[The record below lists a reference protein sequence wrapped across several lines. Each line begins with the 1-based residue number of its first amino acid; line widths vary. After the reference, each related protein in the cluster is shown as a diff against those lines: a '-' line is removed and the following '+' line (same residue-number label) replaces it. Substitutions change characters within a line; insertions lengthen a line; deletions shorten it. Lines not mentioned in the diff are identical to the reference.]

1 MTAIHTCPD
10 SDSAFH
16 AAAMLA
22 ADALGRALAE
32 GRNATLVLPGGTTV
46 RHFLAQLQ
54 SLVADWHR
62 ITVILADDRWVAAD
76 DPASNEGLLRRLLP
90 GGATVIGLK
99 TDAAEPASGLAAAAD
114 RLRTVPQPFDVVFL
128 GVGSDGHVAS
138 LFPHG
143 PELAAEGMVAA
154 ALSPLPPHQR
164 ITLTLGALQSC
175 GQLITVMADDKR
187 DVLERALK
195 PGPSE
200 DMPIRFLLRQ
210 QRIPVSIFTA

>member
-16 AAAMLA
+16 AAAVLA
-22 ADALGRALAE
+22 GDLLGRALAE

-62 ITVILADDRWVAAD
+62 ITVILADDRWVTAD

-90 GGATVIGLK
+90 DGVTVIGLK
-99 TDAAEPASGLAAAAD
+99 TDAAEPASGLVAAAD

-143 PELAAEGMVAA
+143 PELAARGMLTA
-154 ALSPLPPHQR
+154 ALAPVAPHQR
-164 ITLTLGALQSC
+164 ISLTLGALQSC
-175 GQLITVMADDKR
+175 GHVITVMADGKR
-187 DVLERALK
+187 SVLERALE
-195 PGPSE
+195 PGAPD
-200 DMPIRFLLRQ
+200 DMPIRYLLRQ
-210 QRIPVSIFTA
+210 PQVPVSVFTA

>member
-10 SDSAFH
+10 SGSAFR
-16 AAAMLA
+16 AAAVLA

-46 RHFLAQLQ
+46 RHFLDHLRP
-54 SLVADWHR
+54 LVPDWGR
-62 ITVILADDRWVAAD
+62 ITAILADDRWVAAD

-90 GGATVIGLK
+90 DGVTVIGLK
-99 TDAAEPASGLAAAAD
+99 TDAVEPASGLAAAAE

-128 GVGSDGHVAS
+128 GVGGDGHVAS

-143 PELAAEGMVAA
+143 PELAAEGMITA

-175 GQLITVMADDKR
+175 GHVITVMADDKR
-187 DVLERALK
+187 SVLERALE
-195 PGPSE
+195 PGAPE

-210 QRIPVSIFTA
+210 QRVPVNVFTA